1 MISTRIMDTQKSML
15 SFVNKESMIIALTV
29 FVFISTINF
38 LFAQNNTPIN
48 NTAPPA
54 NIGSDWL
61 NAIVNETIAIVG
73 SIMALG
79 VSALVQWMRSKG
91 IPVTN
96 EQEAMFR
103 DIVTDRFSKLA
114 KDSWTTMRD
123 HPENFD
129 RYWNELSQGHVPKE
143 FQDELRNQ
151 GYDFAM
157 KLKQNREFR
166 DFAKNITESSMQR
179 LLKDLRT
186 DLKNDYQ
193 KRMLDVIPKIA
204 STAVDSAFDPKVGDV
219 ETWSRTALENL
230 KPLLL
235 STEAMDNENNLM
247 IIIRAEINK
256 RLQERLRLPV
266 DNNQG

>member
-1 MISTRIMDTQKSML
+1 MLSTRIMDTQKSML

-29 FVFISTINF
+29 FVLISTVN
-38 LFAQNNTPIN
+38 LLYAQNNTPTN

-54 NIGSDWL
+54 NVGSDWL

-73 SIMALG
+73 SILALG

-91 IPVTN
+91 IPVTDQ
-96 EQEAMFR
+96 QEAMFR

-129 RYWNELSQGHVPKE
+129 RYWNELSQGHIPQE

-151 GYDFAM
+151 GYEFAM
-157 KLKQNREFR
+157 KLKQNKEFR

-186 DLKNDYQ
+186 NLKNDYQ
-193 KRMLDVIPKIA
+193 KRMLDVIPKIV
-204 STAVDSAFDPKVGDV
+204 STAVDSAFVPNVGDV
-219 ETWSRTALENL
+219 ETWSRAALENL

-235 STEAMDNENNLM
+235 STEAMDNETNLM

-266 DNNQG
+266 NNNQG